1 MLNKLILCPSARLVR
16 SIKNDI
22 ARQQLQA
29 GQSQWQSPPVLTLG
43 QWLDEIIETGLL
55 SGNIA
60 TPQNLLSPF
69 NELLLW
75 QEVIT
80 QSLKK
85 NAFGELFDVAGLSE
99 AAMEAN
105 RYVVAWH
112 LHIPREQQAEES
124 RQFVQW
130 QRAFQQRCSQ
140 LNVLESVR
148 YFDWQLS
155 ILNTNFKHD
164 ALQPQ
169 GLSPQNIS
177 AEADYSYVKPNTHE
191 LPSRIEFAGFDQTAP
206 QEQRLRD
213 ILIQQNIEVAE
224 YVTTL
229 AEPALAQQVRLKNQ
243 EAECRAAVAWAKRC
257 LDKNPHAKLAI
268 ITPQLN
274 ETRNQLADLLDDV
287 FYPAS
292 VRPSLT
298 DVTRHYNFSLGTPL
312 SQQPIIQA
320 ALNLLRLFS
329 SYQLQQVDVS
339 SMLLSPFWS
348 ASQQESDARA
358 LLDAKVRDKLPM
370 QFSIKRLIE
379 FTEKQ
384 HENGL
389 NLSHLLADMRAATA
403 ISNKK
408 ASPLH
413 IAQTLES
420 LLSALN
426 WPGERGLSSLE
437 YQANNAWQKALQQL
451 KKLEVLGKNLSLSEA
466 AQLMQQIC
474 ASQVFQAETEGE
486 SSIQILGIME
496 ALSAPVDAA
505 WCMQMND
512 HIWPPPARPNP
523 LLPAFIQRIAHVP
536 NADNSVQAAFA
547 ATIHQRLLH
556 SAKTIIF
563 SSSKTEGE
571 TQLRA
576 SPLMQDIAHSEQSNT
591 PSPHQGEGWGG
602 GEPHQIQRNLSI
614 ILTPIPTFPLKGG
627 RSTLNSELGWTSSEM
642 PLAQTLAETL
652 SQQGNAD
659 LTQIDDHLAPIV
671 QAGEHVSGGTGLLKA
686 QAICPAWAFYQYR
699 LGAKALKTPRNGL
712 DSMERGSLVHAVLAA
727 FWQPNKMQRN
737 FADLRDMPESDLA
750 QALNLAIRNTLRDF
764 ALENNIASKTALTLE
779 HERLY
784 KLVSDWL
791 AYEKLRNIDFHIVD
805 CEAEKQVQI
814 CDIEITLKID
824 RIHRLE
830 NGGIEFV
837 DYKTGQIPKMSS
849 WGDTRITEPQLPAYA
864 AFWADVIDPIAGV
877 HFGMVKIAEH
887 AFEGVSEENFAA
899 EMDKR
904 KPTFTQSFSDW
915 QALLN
920 HWKTSIEGIAQEI
933 KNGEAAIKFEDESL
947 LAYCEVMPLLRLP
960 ERQLQFERFQ
970 KPISE
975 SNAK

>member
-1 MLNKLILCPSARLVR
+1 MLNTLILCPLILCPSARLVR

-29 GQSQWQSPPVLTLG
+29 GQHQWQSAPVLTLG
-43 QWLDEIIETGLL
+43 QWLEDIIEAGLL
-55 SGNIA
+55 GGDIA
-60 TPQNLLSPF
+60 RPQNLLSPF

-85 NAFGELFDVAGLSE
+85 NAFGELFDVAGLGE

-105 RYVVAWH
+105 RYVIAWRLH
-112 LHIPREQQAEES
+112 LPREQQAEES

-148 YFDWQLS
+148 YFDWQLDCLSRS
-155 ILNTNFKHD
+155 IG
-164 ALQPQ
+164 A
-169 GLSPQNIS
+169 
-177 AEADYSYVKPNTHE
+177 
-191 LPSRIEFAGFDQTAP
+191 LPSRIEFAGFDQAAP
-206 QEQRLRD
+206 QEQRLRE
-213 ILIQQNIEVAE
+213 ILIQKNIEVAE
-224 YVTTL
+224 YVSTR
-229 AEPALAQQVRLKNQ
+229 AEPALAQHARLENQ
-243 EAECRAAVAWAKRC
+243 EAEYRAAVAWAKRY
-257 LDKNPHAKLAI
+257 LDENPQAKLAI

-274 ETRNQLADLLDDV
+274 ESRNQLADLLDDV

-292 VRPSLT
+292 VRPSLA
-298 DVTRHYNFSLGTPL
+298 DITRHYNFSLGTPL

-329 SYQLQQVDVS
+329 SYQLQQADVS

-348 ASQQESDARA
+348 ASQQERDARA

-370 QFSIKRLIE
+370 QFSLVRLIE

-384 HENGL
+384 HENDL
-389 NLSHLLADMRAATA
+389 NLSRLLLDMRAATA

-408 ASPLH
+408 ASPAY

-437 YQANNAWQKALQQL
+437 YQTINAWQKALQQL
-451 KKLEVLGKNLSLSEA
+451 KKLDVLGKKLSLSEG

-496 ALSAPVDAA
+496 ALSAPVDAM
-505 WCMQMND
+505 WVMHMND

-536 NADNSVQAAFA
+536 NADNNVQAAFA
-547 ATIHQRLLH
+547 ATIHQRLLN

-571 TQLRA
+571 SQLRA
-576 SPLMQDIAHSEQSNT
+576 SPLMQDIALLEDVT
-591 PSPHQGEGWGG
+591 PFAE
-602 GEPHQIQRNLSI
+602 
-614 ILTPIPTFPLKGG
+614 
-627 RSTLNSELGWTSSEM
+627 
-642 PLAQTLAETL
+642 TLAETL

-659 LTQIDDHLAPIV
+659 LAQIEDHLAPIV

-727 FWQPNKMQRN
+727 FWQPNKKHRN
-737 FADLRDMPESDLA
+737 FADLRDMLESDLE
-750 QALNLAIRNTLRDF
+750 QALDLAIRNTLRDF
-764 ALENNIASKTALTLE
+764 ALENNIASKTALMLE

-784 KLVSDWL
+784 KLVGDWL
-791 AYEKLRNIDFHIVD
+791 AYEKARNIAFNIVA
-805 CEAEKQVQI
+805 CEAEQQVLI
-814 CDIEITLKID
+814 CGIEITLKID
-824 RIHRLE
+824 RIHQLE
-830 NGGIEFV
+830 NGGIEFI
-837 DYKTGQIPKMSS
+837 DYKTGQIPKINS
-849 WGDTRITEPQLPAYA
+849 WGDARITEPQLPVYAAFGA
-864 AFWADVIDPIAGV
+864 AFWAAHGAEANKLIAGV

-887 AFEGVSEENFAA
+887 TFEGVSEANFAS
-899 EMDKR
+899 EVDKR
-904 KPTFTQSFSDW
+904 KPAFIQSFSDW
-915 QALLN
+915 PSLLK
-920 HWKTSIEGIAQEI
+920 HWKSSIESIAEEI
-933 KNGEAAIKFEDESL
+933 KAGEAAVVFEDDNL
-947 LAYCEVMPLLRLP
+947 LNYCEVVPLLRLP

-970 KPISE
+970 NPINE
-975 SNAK
+975 SHAA

>member
-1 MLNKLILCPSARLVR
+1 MLNKLITLPLILCPSARLVR

-22 ARQQLQA
+22 AHQQLQA

-43 QWLDEIIETGLL
+43 QWLDEMIETSLL

-60 TPQNLLSPF
+60 VPQNLLSPF

-177 AEADYSYVKPNTHE
+177 AEADYSYVKPNIHE

-224 YVTTL
+224 YVTTR
-229 AEPALAQQVRLKNQ
+229 AEPALAQQVRLENQ

-274 ETRNQLADLLDDV
+274 ESRNQLADLLDDV

-292 VRPSLT
+292 VRPSLA

-370 QFSIKRLIE
+370 QFSLKRLIE

-389 NLSHLLADMRAATA
+389 NLSQLLADMRAATA

-413 IAQTLES
+413 ITQTLES

-523 LLPAFIQRIAHVP
+523 LLPAFIQRFAHVP

-556 SAKTIIF
+556 SAKNIIF

-576 SPLMQDIAHSEQSNT
+576 SPLMQDIALLKDAT
-591 PSPHQGEGWGG
+591 P
-602 GEPHQIQRNLSI
+602 
-614 ILTPIPTFPLKGG
+614 
-627 RSTLNSELGWTSSEM
+627 M
-642 PLAQTLAETL
+642 AQTLAETL
-652 SQQGNAD
+652 SQKGNAD
-659 LTQIDDHLAPIV
+659 LTQIDDHLAPTV

-727 FWQPNKMQRN
+727 FWQPNNIQRN

-784 KLVSDWL
+784 KLVGDWL
-791 AYEKLRNIDFHIVD
+791 AYEKLRNIAFDIVD

-814 CDIEITLKID
+814 CDIEITLQID

-920 HWKTSIEGIAQEI
+920 HWKASIEVIAQEI
-933 KNGEAAIKFEDESL
+933 KNGEAAIIFEDESL

-970 KPISE
+970 KPFSE
-975 SNAK
+975 SHDE